1 MENLSTEAENNYIK
15 HVVNFDNKTEEEA
28 REDIKNFNNLS
39 DSQVKDLN
47 ALLISTPMNADFNT
61 LTAEQ
66 IQIQNNLWESYK
78 PQINSI
84 ESFEATNEDNFE
96 QEFAAQSVIVDEN
109 LASIE
114 QLYRNT
120 GNPIIGSFDP
130 EDSRFAEF
138 DNLRSGGK
146 PRSFEPSPAQQKF
159 ITKDEEQIV
168 ADVTFMIQ
176 NLPESEQKLLAMEL
190 AVAGYYT
197 RYGGHDAVFNDDDSL
212 NLRAYGKALGEAII
226 DAQQFQPT
234 GNIQTGSV
242 QGMKIKVPSQVG
254 LGISYTYNILTGQS
268 GLSGEEIVQK
278 FEESQAEAAMETV
291 QQFDPATLM
300 RTVNEVSKSLLG
312 QNATETQKNKFVEAM
327 VGLVKTNAVNNM
339 DRPDP
344 VIQAEMFLDTAD
356 GAPEQMDAARK
367 GRAVNALRRAVLG
380 R

>member
-1 MENLSTEAENNYIK
+1 MDNLSTEAENNYIK
-15 HVVNFDNKTEEEA
+15 HAVSFDGKTEEQA
-28 REDIKNFNNLS
+28 KEDIKEFNKLN
-39 DSQVKDLN
+39 DSQVELLN
-47 ALLISTPMNADFNT
+47 DLLISGPMGADFNT
-61 LTAEQ
+61 LTAET
-66 IQIQNNLWESYK
+66 IQTQQSAWATYK
-78 PQINSI
+78 TQINI
-84 ESFEATNEDNFE
+84 ITGFEASNDDNFE
-96 QEFAAQSVIVDEN
+96 QEFAAEAVIVDEN

-114 QLYRNT
+114 ELYRNT
-120 GNPIIGSFDP
+120 GNPVVGSFDP
-130 EDSRFAEF
+130 EDSRFAQYFEQE
-138 DNLRSGGK
+138 SGG
-146 PRSFEPSPAQQKF
+146 RTRPSVSPIQQKF

-176 NLPESEQKLLAMEL
+176 NLPENEQKLLAMEL

-234 GNIQTGSV
+234 GNIQTGDV
-242 QGMKIKVPSQVG
+242 GGMQIKVPSQVG

-268 GLSGEEIVQK
+268 GLTGQEIVQK

-327 VGLVKTNAVNNM
+327 VSLVKTNAVNNM

-380 R
+380 G

>member
-1 MENLSTEAENNYIK
+1 MDNLSTEAENNYIK
-15 HVVNFDNKTEEEA
+15 HAVSFGGKTEEQA
-28 REDIKNFNNLS
+28 KEDIKEFNKLKG
-39 DSQVKDLN
+39 SQVKLLN
-47 ALLISTPMNADFNT
+47 DLLISGPMGADFNSLDAQGVERQKST
-61 LTAEQ
+61 WA
-66 IQIQNNLWESYK
+66 SYQT
-78 PQINSI
+78 QINI
-84 ESFEATNEDNFE
+84 ITGFEASSDDNFE
-96 QEFAAQSVIVDEN
+96 QEFAAEAVIVDEN

-114 QLYRNT
+114 ELYRNT
-120 GNPIIGSFDP
+120 GNPVVGSFDP
-130 EDSRFAEF
+130 EDSRFGELGNRVVTA
-138 DNLRSGGK
+138 RG
-146 PRSFEPSPAQQKF
+146 PAGQKF

-168 ADVTFMIQ
+168 ADVLFMIQ
-176 NLPESEQKLLAMEL
+176 NLPEDEQKLLAMEL

-212 NLRAYGKALGEAII
+212 NMRAYGKALGEAII

-234 GNIQTGSV
+234 GDIQTGEV
-242 QGMKIKVPSQVG
+242 GGMQIKVPSQVG

-268 GLSGEEIVQK
+268 GLTGQEIVQK

-380 R
+380 G

>member
-356 GAPEQMDAARK
+356 GAPEQMDAAKK

>member
-1 MENLSTEAENNYIK
+1 
-15 HVVNFDNKTEEEA
+15 
-28 REDIKNFNNLS
+28 
-39 DSQVKDLN
+39 
-47 ALLISTPMNADFNT
+47 
-61 LTAEQ
+61 
-66 IQIQNNLWESYK
+66 
-78 PQINSI
+78 
-84 ESFEATNEDNFE
+84 
-96 QEFAAQSVIVDEN
+96 
-109 LASIE
+109 
-114 QLYRNT
+114 
-120 GNPIIGSFDP
+120 
-130 EDSRFAEF
+130 
-138 DNLRSGGK
+138 
-146 PRSFEPSPAQQKF
+146 
-159 ITKDEEQIV
+159 
-168 ADVTFMIQ
+168 MIQ
-176 NLPESEQKLLAMEL
+176 NLPENEQKLLAMEL

-234 GNIQTGSV
+234 GNIQTGDV
-242 QGMKIKVPSQVG
+242 GGMQIKVPSQVG

-268 GLSGEEIVQK
+268 GLTGQEIVQK

-327 VGLVKTNAVNNM
+327 VNLVKTNAVNNM

-380 R
+380 G